1 MIRLRGG
8 QVAKYINVR
17 EMSGSKLRLIIIQQ
31 CYIFRLLCWQVLINH
46 PKINDEDVQMLV
58 LSILDTVPIK
68 PIYLNLNEN
77 IQTTLNAPF
86 IIKNKQTIKTK
97 LTLMKKQNNDQ

>member
-1 MIRLRGG
+1 
-8 QVAKYINVR
+8 
-17 EMSGSKLRLIIIQQ
+17 
-31 CYIFRLLCWQVLINH
+31 
-46 PKINDEDVQMLV
+46 MLV

-77 IQTTLNAPF
+77 IQTTLNVPF

-97 LTLMKKQNNDQ
+97 LTLMIKQNNDQ